1 MNAEHKNR
9 QISYQFI
16 NKDILIEALTHKSA
30 GKIYDYEKLEFL
42 GDRVLGFTIAEKLN
56 LIMFSKKLSDI
67 HLKFES
73 LTNETYLSQVAN
85 RIRLYKYIIT
95 QPGVD
100 GDKFKKNNSILS
112 DVVEALIGAIYSDG
126 NINDV
131 KKFIGK
137 FFNINNKKS
146 YKNSKS
152 VLQELVLNNGLHLPN
167 YELVKK
173 EGLDHAPFFK
183 VKVTAMGF
191 VSEGKGK
198 TIKLAEFNAAKNI
211 LKKIRERKNL

>member
-1 MNAEHKNR
+1 MLTQELEKK
-9 QISYQFI
+9 ISYIFS
-16 NKDILIEALTHKSA
+16 NKNILIEALTHKSA
-30 GKIYDYEKLEFL
+30 GKKYNYEKLEFL

-56 LIMFSKKLSDI
+56 LVMLNKKLSDI

-85 RIRLYKYIIT
+85 RIQLYNYIIT
-95 QPGVD
+95 QSGED
-100 GDKFKKNNSILS
+100 GEKFKKNSSILS

-126 NINDV
+126 SINDV

-137 FFNINNKKS
+137 FFNINNKNHIKF
-146 YKNSKS
+146 KI

-173 EGLDHAPFFK
+173 EGLDHALFLK
-183 VKVTAMGF
+183 LRLQQWDLYLK
-191 VSEGKGK
+191 EKK
-198 TIKLAEFNAAKNI
+198 TIACRI
-211 LKKIRERKNL
+211 QCS

>member
-1 MNAEHKNR
+1 MLTQELEKK
-9 QISYQFI
+9 ISYEFS
-16 NKDILIEALTHKSA
+16 NKSILIEALTHKSA
-30 GKIYDYEKLEFL
+30 GKIYNYEKLEFL

-56 LIMFSKKLSDI
+56 LIMFNKKLSDI

-85 RIRLYKYIIT
+85 RIQLYKHIIT
-95 QPGVD
+95 QPGED

-126 NINDV
+126 SINDT
-131 KKFIGK
+131 KKFIGE

-146 YKNSKS
+146 NINSKS
-152 VLQELVLNNGLHLPN
+152 ALQELVLNNDLNLPN

-173 EGLDHAPFFK
+173 EGPDHDPFFK
-183 VKVTAMGF
+183 VKVTALGSS
-191 VSEGKGK
+191 SEGKGK

-211 LKKIRERKNL
+211 LKIIKEKKNL

>member
-1 MNAEHKNR
+1 MLTQELEKK
-9 QISYQFI
+9 ISYEFS
-16 NKDILIEALTHKSA
+16 NKSILIEALTHKSA
-30 GKIYDYEKLEFL
+30 GKIYNYEKLEFL

-56 LIMFSKKLSDI
+56 LIMFNKKLSDV

-85 RIRLYKYIIT
+85 RIQLYKYIIT
-95 QPGVD
+95 QSGVD
-100 GDKFKKNNSILS
+100 GDNFKKNNSILS
-112 DVVEALIGAIYSDG
+112 DVIEALIGAIYSDG
-126 NINDV
+126 NINDA

-146 YKNSKS
+146 NINSKS
-152 VLQELVLNNGLHLPN
+152 ALQELVLNNGLNLPN

-173 EGLDHAPFFK
+173 EGPDHDPFFK
-183 VKVTAMGF
+183 VKVTALGSS
-191 VSEGKGK
+191 SEGKGK

-211 LKKIRERKNL
+211 LKKINEKKNL

>member
-1 MNAEHKNR
+1 MLTQELEKK
-9 QISYQFI
+9 ISYIFS
-16 NKDILIEALTHKSA
+16 NKNILIEALTHKSA
-30 GKIYDYEKLEFL
+30 GKIYNYEKLEFL

-56 LIMFSKKLSDI
+56 LMMFNKKLSDI

-85 RIRLYKYIIT
+85 RIQLYNYIIT
-95 QPGVD
+95 QSGED
-100 GDKFKKNNSILS
+100 GEIFKKNSSILS

-126 NINDV
+126 SINDV
-131 KKFIGK
+131 KKFIEK

-152 VLQELVLNNGLHLPN
+152 VLQELVLNKSLKLPN
-167 YELVKK
+167 YELIEKQ
-173 EGLDHAPFFK
+173 GLDHAPFFK

-191 VSEGKGK
+191 SSEGKGK
-198 TIKLAEFNAAKNI
+198 TIKLAEFNAAKSI
-211 LKKIRERKNL
+211 LKTIRERKNL